1 MKLLDEAAGLLWL
14 LFFVSAVAG
23 VFVVSAGFS
32 VFSDFDVFPCF
43 EVLLS
48 SCSEVTEDVSLSVTE
63 PSMEVTSEFSS
74 TLLVSSTYDS
84 LLSVAELFPTDDNTP
99 LSCAAQ
105 PASIA
110 AAINTAIA
118 RLIID
123 FFIFPLSVVILKQ
136 PSRMRAVVIR

>member
-1 MKLLDEAAGLLWL
+1 MKLLDEAAGLFWL

-32 VFSDFDVFPCF
+32 VFSAFDVFSCF

-48 SCSEVTEDVSLSVTE
+48 SCSEVSEDVLFSVTE
-63 PSMEVTSEFSS
+63 LSTEVTSEFSS
-74 TLLVSSTYDS
+74 TLLVSSTYDT
-84 LLSVAELFPTDDNTP
+84 LLSVAELFLTDDNTP

-136 PSRMRAVVIR
+136 PSRMRAVIIS

>member
-1 MKLLDEAAGLLWL
+1 MKLLADEAGLLWL
-14 LFFVSAVAG
+14 LFLVSAVDGA
-23 VFVVSAGFS
+23 FVVSAGFS
-32 VFSDFDVFPCF
+32 VFSAFDVFSCF
-43 EVLLS
+43 EVLFS
-48 SCSEVTEDVSLSVTE
+48 SCSEVSEDVSLSVTE
-63 PSMEVTSEFSS
+63 LSTEVTSEFSS
-74 TLLVSSTYDS
+74 TLLVSSTYDT

-110 AAINTAIA
+110 AAINAAIA

>member
-1 MKLLDEAAGLLWL
+1 MKLLDEAAGLFWL

-32 VFSDFDVFPCF
+32 VFSAFDVFSCF

-48 SCSEVTEDVSLSVTE
+48 SCSEVSEDVLFSVTE
-63 PSMEVTSEFSS
+63 LSTEVTSEFSS
-74 TLLVSSTYDS
+74 TLLVSSTYDT
-84 LLSVAELFPTDDNTP
+84 LLSVSELFLTDDNTP

-110 AAINTAIA
+110 AVINTAIA

-136 PSRMRAVVIR
+136 PSRMRAVIIS

>member
-1 MKLLDEAAGLLWL
+1 M
-14 LFFVSAVAG
+14 
-23 VFVVSAGFS
+23 
-32 VFSDFDVFPCF
+32 
-43 EVLLS
+43 
-48 SCSEVTEDVSLSVTE
+48 SLSVTE
-63 PSMEVTSEFSS
+63 LSTEVTSEFSS
-74 TLLVSSTYDS
+74 TLLVSSTYDT

-110 AAINTAIA
+110 AAINAAIV

-136 PSRMRAVVIR
+136 PSRMRAVIIR